1 MESRYFL
8 NVKSSAAGF
17 AWHHRLTEMQEQTAL
32 AIAQQSGIDEI
43 VARILAGR
51 QVGQTDA
58 PSFLQPTLRHLLP
71 DPKTLTDMTAAAD
84 RLAWAARNG
93 EKVAIFGDYDVDGA
107 ASSAL
112 LARWLRFFGIEATIH
127 IPDRIFE
134 GYGPNPTAMEKLA
147 GDASLIVTVDC
158 GTNSAEAIT
167 AAKQAGADIVVLDHH
182 QPSGPMPPD
191 ALAVV
196 NPNREDDLSGQGH
209 LCAGGVTFLAMVAA
223 NAALRQGNEG
233 TPDLRGF
240 LDLVGLATVCD
251 VVPLIGVNRAFVVRG
266 LEVARHHGNPGIAA
280 LAAVA
285 RLGEPIR
292 PFHFGYIL
300 GPRINAGGRIGD
312 ASLGARLLT
321 TDDPTDAETLAARL
335 DALNGERQAMEADM
349 LAMARAQADAETA
362 KGEGPAVLIAESRKF
377 HPGVVGILAS
387 RLKDGFGRPSFAI
400 AFDPNGK
407 GTGSGRSIAGVDLGR
422 IVRDAVERGLL
433 VKGGGHAM
441 AAGITIMRDQLGP
454 FRAFL
459 EEKLSRTVT
468 RLRQSAMR
476 KIDGSLTAEAL
487 TLDLCERIDAAG
499 PYGAGHPSP
508 FFVLARHRIENLD
521 TMGRDGSHLRL
532 ALRSQSGGRLQAVA
546 FRCTDTDLGRFLIKR
561 RGETLHFA
569 GTLSVNHWNGQKR
582 VQFKI
587 EDAAEIV

>member
-1 MESRYFL
+1 MQPRYFL
-8 NVKSSAAGF
+8 NVKKSATGF
-17 AWHHRLTEMQEQTAL
+17 AWHHRLTDMQEQTAL
-32 AIAQQSGIDEI
+32 AIAQQGGVDEI

-51 QVGQTDA
+51 QVGKDDA
-58 PSFLQPTLRHLLP
+58 AGFLQPTLRHLIP
-71 DPKTLTDMTAAAD
+71 DPKTLTEMAPAAE
-84 RLAWAARNG
+84 RLAEAARIG
-93 EKVAIFGDYDVDGA
+93 EKVAVFGDYDVDGA

-134 GYGPNPTAMEKLA
+134 GYGPNATAMEKLA
-147 GDASLIVTVDC
+147 GEATLIVTVDC
-158 GTNSAEAIT
+158 GTNSADAIT
-167 AAKQAGADIVVLDHH
+167 TAKRAGADVVVLDHH
-182 QPSGPMPPD
+182 QPSGPMPTD

-196 NPNREDDLSGQGH
+196 NPNRDDDLSGQGH
-209 LCAGGVTFLAMVAA
+209 LCAAGVTFLALVAA
-223 NAALRQGNEG
+223 NALLRGEG
-233 TPDLRGF
+233 RDVPDLRAF

-251 VVPLIGVNRAFVVRG
+251 VVPLTGLNRAFVVRG

-280 LAAVA
+280 LAAAA

-321 TDDPTDAETLAARL
+321 TDDPTDAETLAAKL
-335 DALNGERQAMEADM
+335 DVLNGERQAMEAGM
-349 LAMARAQADAETA
+349 LANVRAQAEAETA
-362 KGEGPAVLIAESRKF
+362 RGEGPAVLIAENSQF

-387 RLKDGFGRPSFAI
+387 RIKDGFGRPAFAI
-400 AFDPNGK
+400 AFNANGT

-422 IVRDAVERGLL
+422 VVREAVDRGFLI
-433 VKGGGHAM
+433 KGGGHAM
-441 AAGITIMRDQLGP
+441 AAGITINRDQLGP
-454 FRAFL
+454 FRTFL
-459 EEKLSRTVT
+459 EEKLAHTVAK
-468 RLRQSAMR
+468 LRQSAMR
-476 KIDGSLTAEAL
+476 KVDGSLTAEAL

-508 FFVLARHRIENLD
+508 FFVLARHRIENID

-546 FRCTDTDLGRFLIKR
+546 FRCAETDLGRFLMKR
-561 RGETLHFA
+561 RGDMLHFA
-569 GTLSVNHWNGQKR
+569 GTLSVNYWNGQRR
-582 VQFKI
+582 VQFKV
-587 EDAAEIV
+587 EDAADIV